1 MKKIIFAI
9 IVLVLFSSS
18 VFCNVFSYS
27 FPKAPKDWGK
37 AVSFNNLSPG
47 FFQVLYNDNK
57 GTLRIATYGI
67 AGGSMDELKDPQ
79 LMMVFVFDQEEKIA
93 GVNLNE

>member
-1 MKKIIFAI
+1 MKKLLIF
-9 IVLVLFSSS
+9 LFILLMLASAGY
-18 VFCNVFSYS
+18 CNISSYS
-27 FPKAPKDWGK
+27 FPKAPDYWGK

-57 GTLRIATYGI
+57 GTMRIATYGI

-79 LMMVFVFDQEEKIA
+79 LMMVFIFDQDSKVRGITK
-93 GVNLNE
+93 